1 MSRST
6 PVSRPLRRLVAVLAG
21 SLAALSLAG
30 SNGASAQ
37 AWPTRPVRVIVP
49 VPAGSGMDNVARI
62 AIERLGQVMSATFV
76 IENMAGANTN
86 IGAAAAARATP
97 DGYTLLV
104 ATDAL
109 PLSALVYS
117 KLTYDPMRD
126 LQMFATIARTV
137 FILSVNPSLPVQT
150 VDEFVRHAR
159 AHPGTISYGTS
170 GIGSP
175 HHLAMELFAQATGI
189 ELLHVPFKGSGES
202 VTALL
207 GGNIQS
213 AMGLPSSFAPHLK
226 AGRFRGLGVA
236 AEQRLP
242 AFPQIPTLAEA
253 GVRGAEYVSWYGL
266 FAPTGTPRPI
276 LERVHA
282 ELGKILRDKAY
293 TDEKLGKIGLEPYES
308 PSVDVAGGLMK
319 SFHDKLAPVVK
330 KAAIRME

>member
-1 MSRST
+1 MPAPHVEHR
-6 PVSRPLRRLVAVLAG
+6 LARRLLVALT
-21 SLAALSLAG
+21 AALTGLGPVA
-30 SNGASAQ
+30 AMAADTQ

-62 AIERLGQVMSATFV
+62 AIERLGQVMSSTFV

-86 IGAAAAARATP
+86 IGAAAAARAAP

-150 VDEFVRHAR
+150 VDEFVRYAK
-159 AHPGTISYGTS
+159 AHPGTVSYGTS

-175 HHLAMELFAQATGI
+175 HHLAMELFSQATGV

-282 ELGKILRDKAY
+282 ELGRVLRDKAY
-293 TDEKLGKIGLEPYES
+293 TDEKLGKIGLEPYETS
-308 PSVDVAGGLMK
+308 SIDVAGGLMK

-330 KAAIRME
+330 QAGIRME